1 MRKTLLT
8 LIAALAVAGAA
19 AQNTIGG
26 IQKRYAD
33 IKQTIAQMSEE
44 NGYPPEYYQLNVVQN
59 LPGTGP
65 HREDIRM
72 YYEEEECNEGE
83 VYPPHRITFA
93 TSSYNFA
100 ARRFYEEY
108 LYDTDGKPA
117 FIYTRTPDLVPD
129 AESELRLY
137 FSQGRLIWAS
147 LKCRPDERQHAEAAE
162 FQEVSSGAKLPAT
175 YSESYDSLLARAEKL
190 RELFRTVDG
199 ATYK

>member
-1 MRKTLLT
+1 MKKTLLI
-8 LIAALAVAGAA
+8 LFAALAVAGAD
-19 AQNTIGG
+19 AQNTIGS
-26 IQKRYAD
+26 IKQRYAD

-44 NGYPPEYYQLNVVQN
+44 DGYPPEYYQLNVVQN

-72 YYEEEECNEGE
+72 YYNEEECDEGE
-83 VYPPHRITFA
+83 VYPPRRITFA

-108 LYDTDGKPA
+108 LYDTDGEPA
-117 FIYTRTPDLVPD
+117 FIYIRTPDLIPD

-137 FSQGRLIWAS
+137 FSQGRLIWAI
-147 LKCRPDERQHAEAAE
+147 LKCRPLEGQDVKATE
-162 FQEVSSGAKLPAT
+162 FREVCSGAELPSA
-175 YSESYDSLLARAEKL
+175 YSDSYADCLARAEKF
-190 RELFRTVDG
+190 RELFRAVDG